1 MDNKQETFT
10 PSRTLVINVA
20 QDRQNYIIQVAKAL
34 SSEPRLR
41 ILDYLQTR
49 VANISEIAED
59 LELPRPTANQHL
71 NILAEAGLIRF
82 ETIAAKRGIQ
92 KLCIRSY
99 DIVVMHI
106 PRTLESPTPTNL
118 VIEMPV
124 GGYVAHQVSP
134 TCGLASKTRLI
145 GQYDDLASFY
155 EPERAEAQ
163 LVWFGQGFLE
173 YRFPYRPENGWSPKS
188 LQISMEICSEA
199 APHHLDW
206 PSDIFLEINDVLIGT
221 WTSPGDFGGERGKLT
236 PTWWGDW
243 NTQYG
248 LLKTWRV
255 DQGGSFIDGRS
266 ISEVVIA
273 DLNLDQ
279 QPFIQVKIGVKPD
292 AEHMGGLNIFG
303 KEFGNHAQGII
314 LTLTY

>member
-1 MDNKQETFT
+1 MNNKQETFT
-10 PSRTLVINVA
+10 SGRSLMINIG
-20 QDRQNYIIQVAKAL
+20 QDRQDDIIQVAKAL

-41 ILDYLQTR
+41 ILDYLQTK

-59 LELPRPTANQHL
+59 LDLPRPTANQHL

-82 ETIAAKRGIQ
+82 ETIAAKRGVQ
-92 KLCIRSY
+92 KLCTRLY

-106 PRTLESPTPTNL
+106 PRSLETSTPTNL
-118 VIEMPV
+118 VVEMPV

-134 TCGLASKTRLI
+134 TCGLAGKTRLI
-145 GQYDDLASFY
+145 GQYDDLAAFY
-155 EPERAEAQ
+155 EPERTEAQ
-163 LVWFGQGFLE
+163 LIWFGAGFLE
-173 YRFPYRPENGWSPKS
+173 YRFPYRPENGWPPKN

-206 PSDIFLEINDVLIGT
+206 PSDIFLEINNVLIGT

-236 PTWWGDW
+236 PAWWDDW

-255 DQGGSFIDGRS
+255 DQDGSFIDGRS
-266 ISEVVIA
+266 ISDVTIA
-273 DLNLDQ
+273 DLNLNQ
-279 QPFIQVKIGVKPD
+279 QPFIQMRIGVKPD
-292 AEHMGGLNIFG
+292 AENMGGLNIFG
-303 KEFGNHAQGII
+303 KAFGNHAQEII
-314 LTLTY
+314 LQLSF